1 MYTVN
6 KATLPDIEKVSKLYK
21 EYLSFYEVDI
31 TDKNPKQ
38 YLIDRLT
45 NNESVIYFVQDKN
58 NNYVGF
64 MQLYPLFCSLGM
76 SRTWLLY
83 DLFVT
88 ESSRCHG
95 IAKLLLDQADK
106 IAEDTNASFIML
118 STAVDNLKAQ
128 KLYEKNGYEKDIEFL
143 TYLKH
148 SH

>member
-45 NNESVIYFVQDKN
+45 NNESVIYFVQDEN

-88 ESSRCHG
+88 ESARCHG
-95 IAKLLLDQADK
+95 VAKLLLDQADK